1 MKKIITTVGT
11 SLLSNYLEKNR
22 DIDTHYSL
30 IKNESYSKFIKEQNK
45 NQYKNIEKRIK
56 KIKDKLL
63 PYAKKSDNS
72 CAELTSITKL
82 KEKYENVE
90 IYLIATDTI
99 ESVLVCE
106 ILEKVLL
113 EKGIDVKFDNDNNII
128 IGLQVQD
135 YLKFKEGLSFLIRT
149 LYKISEYYY
158 ENIVLNITGG
168 YKVIIPYL
176 TIFGQINNIP
186 LYYIFEN
193 SDELISIPQAPIN
206 IDWSL
211 FQKYKNVIDSLSEI
225 LQIDNWEVYKR
236 ENGIEED
243 FPDIVEFTEIDEEQ
257 YVSLNAI
264 GEIFYEKFKSYII
277 IEVLKGANF
286 SKENAGNR
294 LEIERTI
301 KELYQRLQEYIQQ
314 NSISKTDDLI
324 SSIKKLSDQDDLKHG
339 GNLDKDSFIFKSTN
353 IGQIRL
359 VYSPRLKSGELILR
373 IIFYERGAFNHAT
386 YIDDLKNKMRLLT
399 DMEFISYPIKK

>member
-11 SLLSNYLEKNR
+11 SLFTNYNDKKNETLNK
-22 DIDTHYSL
+22 DIKD
-30 IKNESYSKFIKEQNK
+30 ESYSEYSEWEEEIKE
-45 NQYKNIEKRIK
+45 IK
-56 KIKDKLL
+56 EKLL
-63 PYAKKSDNS
+63 SFAKTDNA
-72 CAELTSITKL
+72 CAELTSIMKL
-82 KEKYENVE
+82 KEKYDDIEV
-90 IYLIATDTI
+90 YLIATDTI

-106 ILEKVLL
+106 VLEEVLL
-113 EKGIDVKFDNDNNII
+113 DKDIEVKFDDNHII
-128 IGLQVQD
+128 IGLQVDD
-135 YLKFKEGLSFLIRT
+135 YLKFKGGLFHLIQT
-149 LYKISEYYY
+149 LYTISEYYY

-168 YKVIIPYL
+168 YKAIIPYL
-176 TIFGQINNIP
+176 TIFGQVNNAP

-206 IDWSL
+206 INWSL
-211 FQKYKNVIDSLSEI
+211 FQKYKNRIDSLSEI
-225 LQIDNWEVYKR
+225 PQIDNWEVYKR

-243 FPDIVEFTEIDEEQ
+243 FPDIVEFTKIDGEQ
-257 YVSLNAI
+257 YIALNAI

-286 SKENAGNR
+286 SKENVGNR

-314 NSISKTDDLI
+314 NGISKTDDLI
-324 SSIKKLSDQDDLKHG
+324 SNIKKLSDQDDLKHG

-359 VYSPRLKSGELILR
+359 VYSPRLKSGELILK
-373 IIFYERGAFNHAT
+373 IIFYERGAFNHKT

>member
-11 SLLSNYLEKNR
+11 SLFTNYNNKNNE
-22 DIDTHYSL
+22 TLNKH
-30 IKNESYSKFIKEQNK
+30 IKDESYSEYSEWEEEIQDIKE
-45 NQYKNIEKRIK
+45 
-56 KIKDKLL
+56 KLF
-63 PYAKKSDNS
+63 PFAKKDNA
-72 CAELTSITKL
+72 CAELTSIMKL

-113 EKGIDVKFDNDNNII
+113 EKGIDVKFDDNNII
-128 IGLQVQD
+128 RELQVQD
-135 YLKFKEGLSFLIRT
+135 YLKFKEGLSFLIRI

-176 TIFGQINNIP
+176 TIFGQVNNIP

-206 IDWSL
+206 VNWSL
-211 FQKYKNVIDSLSEI
+211 FQKYKNIIDSLSEI
-225 LQIDNWEVYKR
+225 SQIDNWEAYKR
-236 ENGIEED
+236 KNAIKED
-243 FPDIVEFTEIDEEQ
+243 FPDIVEFTKIDEEQ

-264 GEIFYEKFKSYII
+264 GEIFYEKFKNYII

-314 NSISKTDDLI
+314 NGISKTDDLI
-324 SSIKKLSDQDDLKHG
+324 SNIKKLSDQDDLKHG

-386 YIDDLKNKMRLLT
+386 YINDLKNKMRLLT